1 MSLWSLR
8 STVNTCRWFKPP
20 SIGKRFFLVFAL
32 YIVQFITIRNY
43 FGYKYRFRFLKLYT
57 YQLFPVLKR
66 QPVTSQQVLNG
77 LFSHLFI
84 EQYFQDFLN
93 QLDISF
99 WNWLWYIHV
108 YKPQGLC
115 VKKNPIECLPV
126 FTSDGREIFFFFF
139 FLWCA
144 GLGFRVL

>member
-8 STVNTCRWFKPP
+8 STVNTCRWFNPPPP
-20 SIGKRFFLVFAL
+20 SEKDFFFIVFLVL
-32 YIVQFITIRNY
+32 FITIRNY
-43 FGYKYRFRFLKLYT
+43 FGYKYRFLFLKL

-66 QPVTSQQVLNG
+66 QPVTSQQLEQVLNG

-93 QLDISF
+93 QLYISC

-108 YKPQGLC
+108 YKPQGIC
-115 VKKNPIECLPV
+115 VKKNPHRLPP
-126 FTSDGREIFFFFF
+126 TEEKSFFPLF
-139 FLWCA
+139 
-144 GLGFRVL
+144 